1 MLRFRYETVVLTN
14 TNGEAT
20 VTTSSEP
27 PSTATESQTTTTEP
41 IVKLRNP
48 SGSRMAGQANNSD
61 SDIGSRRESPAWI
74 RTSSD
79 LSLNGSFENEI
90 DAESF
95 RR

>member
-1 MLRFRYETVVLTN
+1 
-14 TNGEAT
+14 
-20 VTTSSEP
+20 
-27 PSTATESQTTTTEP
+27 
-41 IVKLRNP
+41 
-48 SGSRMAGQANNSD
+48 MAGQANNSD